1 MPNIS
6 LTVAKLRPA
15 PAMHASAFVCMAL
28 AIACTGYRPLTRP
41 PLPRDE
47 VRMTFLSP
55 RNLIGRTESGRS
67 VPLNSVTELRGRIAA
82 IAADSVRLFV
92 ASARGPDGELRGI
105 PADILVAIP
114 RDWYPLVQERHTSAK
129 PLKWVGYAALGVLA
143 VLVLAVGLALEGDS

>member
-1 MPNIS
+1 MDFGVVRKCAGRARRFQVSVVACIAL
-6 LTVAKLRPA
+6 LTAC
-15 PAMHASAFVCMAL
+15 SA
-28 AIACTGYRPLTRP
+28 YRPLTRP

-67 VPLNSVTELRGRIAA
+67 VPLNSVTEVRGRIAA